1 MTFDFDSL
9 TVPAPE
15 PGPTDWNDEGVVRLD
30 GFLADPIGNDL
41 IEAYRNLWMREHT
54 EGSLEPPWRESGG
67 WPDPI
72 PYMRHPE
79 ILDLLEPFAD
89 KLEEV
94 VGEPMGLHLNLTG
107 WITTTRDW
115 HQDSYLNPPHVG
127 DYYAALWI
135 ALEDIDPD
143 SGPFQYVPGSHR
155 WPQVTREKIWEALD
169 GYKGPD
175 WPTRSEQILTP
186 VFEDELARRQPE
198 IVTYVP
204 KRGDALIWHGRLLHR
219 GSKANVP
226 GMPRRAIIS
235 HFSGVRHRQD
245 MPMRSEHGR
254 LTYFVL
260 NPR

>member
-1 MTFDFDSL
+1 MNWDFDAL
-9 TVPAPE
+9 TVPAP
-15 PGPTDWNDEGVVRLD
+15 PAGINDWNDEGVIRLD
-30 GFLADPIGNDL
+30 GFLDNPHGHEIMD
-41 IEAYRNLWMREHT
+41 AYCTLWMSEHT
-54 EGSLEPPWRESGG
+54 EGNLEPPWRETGG

-72 PYMRHPE
+72 PYMRFPE
-79 ILDLLEPFAD
+79 ILNLLEPFASV
-89 KLEEV
+89 LEET

-107 WITTTRDW
+107 WVTTERNW

-127 DYYAALWI
+127 DHYAALWI

-155 WPQVTREKIWEALD
+155 WPQVTRERIWEALGD
-169 GYKGPD
+169 HSSPD
-175 WPTRSEQILTP
+175 WPTRSERILTP
-186 VFEDELARRQPE
+186 AFEAELEKRQPE
-198 IVTYVP
+198 IVTYLP

-226 GMPRRAIIS
+226 GMPRQAIIS

-260 NPR
+260 NSR